1 MEFVSKKLD
10 KSDQELII
18 TLERAE
24 LVPYFD
30 EAVDYFKDSVKA
42 NGYRPG
48 KTPRDVIIK
57 NIPNGELR
65 EKALNLAVQG
75 SLKKIIASQKLN
87 VLEFSNLKVREND
100 SNRLIFSV
108 SLTLFPEIKL
118 GPYKGLEVKENS
130 ISISDGEIQDTI
142 DELVKIKTQYK
153 PSSGQAEKRDQAEI
167 DFQTSLNGTIIEGGK
182 SENHPLTIGGGN
194 FVPGFEDQI
203 LGMKT
208 GEEKSFNLTIPEDY
222 YQKNIAG
229 KTLDFKVKLKNL
241 QKPEPV
247 IVDDNFAKGL
257 GKFKDL
263 AELTKSIKEGLLSE
277 KQIKENERI
286 RLAII
291 DKISEKSS
299 VEIPNA
305 ILEKQLDA
313 IMISFDKELH
323 EKGLELGLYLAQ
335 LGKTQE
341 ELRES
346 FRPRA
351 EKEVKA
357 NLLLEEIGRRE
368 LIAVKDSEVME
379 KFNELGAMINVR
391 EELTRGAITPDD
403 LKNRI
408 RRSLFTEK
416 VFDFLVRNS
425 IKK

>member
-1 MEFVSKKLD
+1 MEFVSKKLG

-18 TLERAE
+18 TLERTE

-30 EAVDYFKDSVKA
+30 EAVDHFKDSVRA

-57 NIPNGELR
+57 NVPDGELR
-65 EKALNLAVQG
+65 GKALNLAVQG

-87 VLEFSNLKVREND
+87 VLEFNNLKVREND

-108 SLTLFPEIKL
+108 NLTLFPEVEL
-118 GPYKGLEVKENS
+118 GPYKSLEVKENS
-130 ISISDGEIQDTI
+130 ISVSDGEIQDTI
-142 DELVKIKTQYK
+142 NELVKIKTQHK
-153 PSSGQAEKRDQAEI
+153 PSDGRAEKMDRAEI
-167 DFQTSLNGTIIEGGK
+167 DFQASLNGSIIEGGK
-182 SENHPLTIGGGN
+182 SENHPVTIGGGN
-194 FVPGFEDQI
+194 FVPGFEDQL
-203 LGMKT
+203 LGMKV
-208 GEEKSFNLTIPEDY
+208 GEEKLFTLAIPGDY

-229 KTLDFKVKLKNL
+229 KTLDFRVKLKNL
-241 QKPEPV
+241 QKPQPV
-247 IVDDNFAKGL
+247 TVDDNFAQGL

-277 KQIKENERI
+277 KRIKENERV
-286 RLAII
+286 RLEIVE
-291 DKISEKSS
+291 KISEKSS
-299 VEIPNA
+299 AEIPKA
-305 ILEKQLDA
+305 MTEKQLDA
-313 IMISFDKELH
+313 IMTSFDKELH

-346 FRPRA
+346 FRSRA

-357 NLLLEEIGRRE
+357 SLLLEEIGRRE
-368 LIAVKDSEVME
+368 SIVVKESEIME
-379 KFNELGAMINVR
+379 KFNELGAMINVQ
-391 EELTRGAITPDD
+391 EELIRGDMTPDD